1 MTTCGNCGQAHDAPG
16 AACPYCRARA
26 GDELARLP
34 DEDRVGHLDHL
45 LTDSLL
51 ARSDAGLEALLAR
64 DVGGPLAISELRDAV
79 ARVDRGDPSVADLEQ
94 SLEQAATASL
104 DGVALSELVDSR
116 GADAKLI
123 RRGLVLLRNRRW
135 AEAVE
140 WWSLHREGLEPSRDR
155 LELLLLLLE
164 AFTHRLAGNT
174 ARAVE
179 VRARITA
186 HPLYRKLRGTK
197 PVGGAS

>member
-1 MTTCGNCGQAHDAPG
+1 VTTCGNCGQAHDAPG